1 MPAHGES
8 SSTHDTAQVI
18 SGAAVRLFHDRGYH
32 GTSIRDIAG
41 EAKVGIATLFHHHGS
56 KVELLRRIMDAAF
69 DDLLA
74 EMDAAV
80 AAAGEDPTARLSA
93 AVRTNVRCQCES
105 PMENA
110 IATAELRSLEPPL
123 LDELAAKRDR
133 VHLLFASAISDG
145 VASGA
150 FVCDAPEETARAV
163 HAMCSAVSGWIRV
176 GGAMSP
182 DEVAE
187 LYVGMALR
195 VVGAHALAPAG

>member
-8 SSTHDTAQVI
+8 SSTPDTAQVI
-18 SGAAVRLFHDRGYH
+18 SDAAIRLFHDRGYH

-56 KVELLRRIMDAAF
+56 KLELLRRIMDAAF

-93 AVRTNVRCQCES
+93 AVRANVRCQCES

-163 HAMCSAVSGWIRV
+163 HAMCSAVSGWFRV

-195 VVGAHALAPAG
+195 VVAAHALAPAG

>member
-1 MPAHGES
+1 
-8 SSTHDTAQVI
+8 
-18 SGAAVRLFHDRGYH
+18 
-32 GTSIRDIAG
+32 
-41 EAKVGIATLFHHHGS
+41 
-56 KVELLRRIMDAAF
+56 
-69 DDLLA
+69 
-74 EMDAAV
+74 
-80 AAAGEDPTARLSA
+80 
-93 AVRTNVRCQCES
+93 
-105 PMENA
+105 MENA

-163 HAMCSAVSGWIRV
+163 HAMCSAVSGWFRV